1 MYISFKN
8 NSTSNKVFLSV
19 GNQKHVINP
28 GETTEVFCQG
38 EPIQFTAQTATFD
51 NLIDGINELGN
62 DIENESLKDRILFK
76 LTKKFAEKIP
86 EAVLDTSVRY
96 ELSDFKS
103 QNIIV
108 DLTEGAYSVCDGEIA
123 DYLDLL
129 PVEIV
134 FSRAETTDGQIRVLD
149 ATATNRK
156 KFLKLVRNILLF
168 MHWGL
173 IFVDLFYF
181 IPEYLTIKYF
191 SSHFYIKKLFTVLY
205 SKPADERRNLLSEK
219 ELIYEEDNNNN
230 GKRKKKGCLSG
241 IIKVFIVLLILGGV
255 CFWAMT
261 SEPDT
266 IISEDFQTVVCF
278 DEVFVK
284 IDGGLPEDAE
294 KVFLGDYTAYY
305 PLPDGGYDMD
315 NYYCYIYEDS
325 AGSRYMWL
333 KDNCSNRE
341 NADKGYA
348 DYETPLVYKSTG
360 KAD

>member
-8 NSTSNKVFLSV
+8 NSESSKMIVSV
-19 GNQKHVINP
+19 ENQKYAINP
-28 GETTEVFCQG
+28 GGTVDVFCHG
-38 EPIQFTAQTATFD
+38 EHIEFTAQTAAFD
-51 NLIDGINELGN
+51 ELIDGINEI
-62 DIENESLKDRILFK
+62 DSDVKNESLKERILFK

-96 ELSDFKS
+96 ELSGFKS
-103 QNIIV
+103 QNV
-108 DLTEGAYSVCDGEIA
+108 TVNLTEGAYSVCDGEIA
-123 DYLDLL
+123 DFLDLL
-129 PVEIV
+129 PIGFV
-134 FSRAETTDGQIRVLD
+134 FSRAETEGGQIKVVD
-149 ATATNRK
+149 ATAINRK

-219 ELIYEEDNNNN
+219 ELIYEEDNNN

-266 IISEDFQTVVCF
+266 IISEDFQSVVCF

-284 IDGGLPEDAE
+284 IEGGLPEDAE

-305 PLPDGGYDMD
+305 PLPDGEYDMD

-325 AGSRYMWL
+325 AGSRYIWL
-333 KDNCSNRE
+333 KDGCSNAE
-341 NADKGYA
+341 NADKGYS
-348 DYETPLVYKSTG
+348 DYESPLVYKSTG
-360 KAD
+360 QPK